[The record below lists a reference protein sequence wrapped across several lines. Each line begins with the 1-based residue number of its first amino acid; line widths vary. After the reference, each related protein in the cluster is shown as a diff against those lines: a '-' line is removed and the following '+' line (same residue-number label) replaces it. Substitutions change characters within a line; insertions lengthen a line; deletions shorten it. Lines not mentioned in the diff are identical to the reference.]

1 MAENQ
6 AVDLRPRTVGEIL
19 DDAWRLALAD
29 APVLLFFGALFLVPA
44 FAVIL
49 LLLAWPAPAGPHHAL
64 LPAAAALLLALTGV
78 GSGACQELFRRR
90 AEDRPAPAGACLTAA
105 LRQGLAH
112 TAARATVL
120 AGVLVGLA
128 LLVMPGLALWA
139 AATPLHA
146 LIAAGPARAGGRLA
160 EWGREAAFD
169 PATAAL
175 ATLGRLPLLLLAAL
189 NLHLLALALLW
200 TAENLAGFDTALI
213 GVTMSFIHN
222 RLYLAGVLMLSWVLL
237 APYFEAVNFLLHLDA
252 RTRQEGL
259 DLFFRVRRAF
269 PVVEPSGVKVG
280 AALLLALTLLLGT
293 SPAVAGEGLEAVRA
307 ARVGVEEVRREVKAA
322 EPYPGSAR
330 ARCQER
336 LRGLVRRLEQDEP
349 GRFRWFARAVD
360 AFGELNREAA
370 VQVLDTLDNRLSLL
384 EEAEAPPDGQGQ
396 PAVSPEQ
403 VKSALPRHTAPRRP
417 TAERAAD
424 KKEPQRREPP
434 PAEREE
440 LGRRRRTGPAGSPQP
455 AAPGA
460 GLGNAGW
467 VVLAGLA
474 VAVLGVAAY
483 LYLSNRQPRTERR
496 QVAAPTADLDV
507 PELPRPGEK
516 SPEELWRQARTLA
529 GEGRHPEALRLLYLA
544 VLFLLDR
551 RRLLRYEPTRTNGEY
566 VRQVRLADSAPEDLH
581 APFEQLTR
589 LFETGWYGG
598 VACEPRD
605 FQEGERL
612 AGQVRDCAGKD

>member
-1 MAENQ
+1 MSENQ
-6 AVDLRPRTVGEIL
+6 AVDLRPRTAGEIL

-29 APVLLFFGALFLVPA
+29 APVLLFFCGLFLVPA
-44 FAVIL
+44 FAVVL
-49 LLLAWPAPAGPHHAL
+49 LLLAWPVPAGPRQAL
-64 LPAAAALLLALTGV
+64 LPSAAALLLALTGV

-90 AEDRPAPAGACLTAA
+90 AEDRPAPAGACLAAA
-105 LRQGLAH
+105 LRRGLAH
-112 TAARATVL
+112 TAARASVL
-120 AGVLVGLA
+120 AGVLAGLA

-169 PATAAL
+169 PAKAAL

-200 TAENLAGFDTALI
+200 TAENLAGFDTALV

-222 RLYLAGVLMLSWVLL
+222 PLYLAGMLMLSWVLL

-269 PVVEPSGVKVG
+269 PAVEPGGAKVG
-280 AALLLALTLLLGT
+280 AALLAAMTLLLG
-293 SPAVAGEGLEAVRA
+293 SSRAAAGEALEAVRA
-307 ARVGVEEVRREVKAA
+307 ARAGVAEVRHEVKAA
-322 EPYPGSAR
+322 EPYPGGAR
-330 ARCQER
+330 WQGR
-336 LRGLVRRLEQDEP
+336 LRVLARRLEQAGEP
-349 GRFRWFARAVD
+349 GRYRWFARAVD
-360 AFGELNREAA
+360 DFAGLDREAA
-370 VQVLDTLDNRLSLL
+370 VQVLDTLDNRLALL

-417 TAERAAD
+417 AGERAAD
-424 KKEPQRREPP
+424 KKEPPRREPP
-434 PAEREE
+434 PAERDD
-440 LGRRRRTGPAGSPQP
+440 LGRRRRAGPAGSPQP
-455 AAPGA
+455 ATPGA
-460 GLGNAGW
+460 GPGSAGW
-467 VVLAGLA
+467 GVLAGLA

-483 LYLSNRQPRTERR
+483 FYLSNRQPRTERR
-496 QVAAPTADLDV
+496 QTAAPTADV
-507 PELPRPGEK
+507 VAPELPRPGEK
-516 SPEELWRQARTLA
+516 SPEELWRQAQALA
-529 GEGRHPEALRLLYLA
+529 GEGRHSEALRLLYLA

-551 RRLLRYEPTRTNGEY
+551 RGLLRYEPTRTNGEY
-566 VRQVRLADSAPEDLH
+566 IRQVRLADNAPEGLH
-581 APFEQLTR
+581 APFEQLTT
-589 LFETGWYGG
+589 LFETRWYGG
-598 VACEPRD
+598 VPCEAAD

-612 AGQVRDCAGKD
+612 AGDVRDSAGAA